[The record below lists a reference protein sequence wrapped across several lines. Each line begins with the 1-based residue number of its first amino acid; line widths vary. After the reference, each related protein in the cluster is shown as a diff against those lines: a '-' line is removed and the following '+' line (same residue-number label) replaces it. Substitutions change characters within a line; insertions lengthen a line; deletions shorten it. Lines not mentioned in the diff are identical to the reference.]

1 MKISLLGAPGCGK
14 GTQGKLISEYYNIP
28 HISTGELFRQN
39 ISNHTPLGDEAKKY
53 IDSGALV
60 PDSIT
65 IDMLNCRIS
74 KDDCK
79 NGYILDGFPRTV
91 KQAEEFLSKNNL
103 DKVLYFN
110 VKDSTIIERIKNRR
124 TCAKCGAIYSTL
136 MHSSMQCDN
145 CGGDLIIRPEDNR
158 IDARI
163 DAYYKDTFPLVD
175 YYQQVGLLT
184 TIDMNNLLESEPG
197 KQIAEIFSKIKAI
210 LGDK

>member
-1 MKISLLGAPGCGK
+1 
-14 GTQGKLISEYYNIP
+14 
-28 HISTGELFRQN
+28 
-39 ISNHTPLGDEAKKY
+39 
-53 IDSGALV
+53 
-60 PDSIT
+60 
-65 IDMLNCRIS
+65 
-74 KDDCK
+74 
-79 NGYILDGFPRTV
+79 
-91 KQAEEFLSKNNL
+91 
-103 DKVLYFN
+103 
-110 VKDSTIIERIKNRR
+110 
-124 TCAKCGAIYSTL
+124 
-136 MHSSMQCDN
+136 MQCDN